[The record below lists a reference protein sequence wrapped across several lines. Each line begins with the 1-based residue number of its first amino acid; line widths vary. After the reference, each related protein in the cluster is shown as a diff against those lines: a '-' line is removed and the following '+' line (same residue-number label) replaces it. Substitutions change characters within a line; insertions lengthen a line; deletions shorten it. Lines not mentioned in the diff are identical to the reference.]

1 KAVEKVMNDIN
12 RPFTAIM
19 GGSKVSSKI
28 EIIENLLNKV
38 DNLILTGAM
47 TYTFAKADGGKIGSS
62 LCEDDKLDLA
72 REIVKQAKEK

>member
-1 KAVEKVMNDIN
+1 MKDIN

-38 DNLILTGAM
+38 DNLIITGGM
-47 TYTFAKADGGKIGSS
+47 TYTFTKAQG
-62 LCEDDKLDLA
+62 A
-72 REIVKQAKEK
+72 RSVILFVKTISWIWLLI